1 MTETANTLSDAQ
13 PEESQTSGQVVEGK
27 PLKGLARA
35 SHIGLDPE
43 PEGRYVWGGNHPD
56 VPKMNEAL
64 FDAYAEQKRAKAQT
78 DAEAGPDK
86 IIE

>member
-56 VPKMNEAL
+56 VPKMN
-64 FDAYAEQKRAKAQT
+64 AEQKRAKAQT